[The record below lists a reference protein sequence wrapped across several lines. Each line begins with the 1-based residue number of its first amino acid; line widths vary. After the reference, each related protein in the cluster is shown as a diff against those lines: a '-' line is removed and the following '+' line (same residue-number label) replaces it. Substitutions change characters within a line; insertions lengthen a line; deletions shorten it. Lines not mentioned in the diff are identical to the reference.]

1 MVNYFHNASYIYYP
15 FRSSSNSSTY
25 ESKKNKQKSREN
37 RDHRSSKMNTASLLM
52 ELEGSG
58 FMPSSVS
65 ITPITSSVPQSS
77 NSNSSPNFS
86 SALTGMGLDRR
97 PGIEIIPITSSP
109 QTSLSNSI
117 TIIPIPSQNKSIDDR
132 HKSEKKSSTSS
143 KSVRSDNSDR
153 GKEKKKKKRR
163 EDSMGPPD
171 KLPPKQDPLTKP
183 VSVSI
188 KPTDR
193 SNSPLTMRS
202 TSPNS
207 LMRKFSPS
215 PTHGK
220 SVTIS
225 KSSGSPSNLKS
236 MGKPSGSSSHHNSP
250 RHSPVQCSPKHSLSG
265 YSSPKN
271 HGTSSPKHS
280 SNSGSSGKPSMS
292 TLKSATSGSPSS
304 KSSSGSYDLSK
315 LSKMSSSKDGSVSSS
330 SGSKDKERKSSNVS
344 FSSNSGS
351 SSPKL
356 KSSSVKLKQLD
367 LSVTLT
373 DTQNI
378 TPSGD
383 TTISPIVDLGK
394 STTANQ
400 VRNRKGSL
408 SAVIDKL
415 KSAQHC
421 GSDIDITG
429 KSSGN
434 SKDRSVSSSN
444 KIGDSKTTSVS
455 GNSKLSDNK
464 TQEYMVKPSSDGM
477 KITINKTRMKDTAN
491 TSTKSLNFSGNS
503 NLGTSSSSSSLK
515 QVTANLLSSGG
526 TGSPKTH
533 TGLKPGVI
541 SGPASKKPQV
551 LQSCKSGTI
560 FNSTTLNSSQNSSNQ
575 SSKSNSPS
583 NVSAGVKIP
592 FTKSS
597 SSSSLPSSS
606 MSKPSS
612 KSSTGSP
619 KSSATDLSKLTRDRD
634 REKIRSMKSGS
645 LSSGNNNEKSIFAS
659 NKNSEKRLSPAP
671 TKDDI
676 DGERSFKS
684 LSQHTKDPNF
694 VVESLTKSLD
704 TSKYQIPKLSARVS
718 DDSKLRNAVNTE
730 KTSVLSSPQT
740 DISVIP
746 NRNTINESPKLLEYM
761 GRSQEMLGSK
771 FSYQH
776 LSNTK
781 MTDQIQK
788 SQTSIVPSKPLV
800 SLSSTSPKLPPN
812 PISLFSSMKSNDSSS
827 NIQGSAFTFGDLSK
841 SQQDNSKDAKPVD
854 LGRINSNQQSNPVT
868 PRDDVSVSKTDYI
881 KSFPPISVCSTENLN
896 QSSNKQLDISI
907 SKTFSVPLMKTSPE
921 ESRKGISSDVNMKN
935 VSMLKST
942 PSASH
947 ESTDILLDFS
957 NSKSSDMKNKL
968 PLDRN
973 MCVNTST
980 SIKHTSPLTSIS
992 QSPSLSVRIVKSP
1005 APSPLVILSPHS
1017 NSPCIT
1023 DDELMDEAVVGPG
1036 K

>member
-1 MVNYFHNASYIYYP
+1 
-15 FRSSSNSSTY
+15 
-25 ESKKNKQKSREN
+25 
-37 RDHRSSKMNTASLLM
+37 
-52 ELEGSG
+52 
-58 FMPSSVS
+58 
-65 ITPITSSVPQSS
+65 
-77 NSNSSPNFS
+77 
-86 SALTGMGLDRR
+86 
-97 PGIEIIPITSSP
+97 
-109 QTSLSNSI
+109 
-117 TIIPIPSQNKSIDDR
+117 
-132 HKSEKKSSTSS
+132 
-143 KSVRSDNSDR
+143 
-153 GKEKKKKKRR
+153 
-163 EDSMGPPD
+163 
-171 KLPPKQDPLTKP
+171 
-183 VSVSI
+183 
-188 KPTDR
+188 
-193 SNSPLTMRS
+193 
-202 TSPNS
+202 
-207 LMRKFSPS
+207 
-215 PTHGK
+215 
-220 SVTIS
+220 
-225 KSSGSPSNLKS
+225 
-236 MGKPSGSSSHHNSP
+236 
-250 RHSPVQCSPKHSLSG
+250 
-265 YSSPKN
+265 
-271 HGTSSPKHS
+271 
-280 SNSGSSGKPSMS
+280 MS

-351 SSPKL
+351 SSPKM

-383 TTISPIVDLGK
+383 TTISPIVDMSK

-421 GSDIDITG
+421 GSDIDIAG

-444 KIGDSKTTSVS
+444 KITDSKTANVG

-464 TQEYMVKPSSDGM
+464 TQEYMVKPSSDGI
-477 KITINKTRMKDTAN
+477 KITINKTRMKDSAN

-503 NLGTSSSSSSLK
+503 NLGTSSSSSLK
-515 QVTANLLSSGG
+515 QVTASLLSSGG

-560 FNSTTLNSSQNSSNQ
+560 FNSTTLNSSQNSSNP

-583 NVSAGVKIP
+583 NVNTGVKIP

-619 KSSATDLSKLTRDRD
+619 KMSNSATDLSKLTRDRD

-718 DDSKLRNAVNTE
+718 DDSKMRNAVNTE

-740 DISVIP
+740 DISVLP
-746 NRNTINESPKLLEYM
+746 NRSTINESPKLLEYM

-771 FSYQH
+771 FPYQH

-812 PISLFSSMKSNDSSS
+812 PISLFSSLKSNDSSS
-827 NIQGSAFTFGDLSK
+827 IQGSAFTFGDLAK
-841 SQQDNSKDAKPVD
+841 SQQDSSKDAKPVD
-854 LGRINSNQQSNPVT
+854 LGRINSNQQSNPGT
-868 PRDDVSVSKTDYI
+868 PRDDISGSKTDYI
-881 KSFPPISVCSTENLN
+881 KSFPPISVCSTENLS

-921 ESRKGISSDVNMKN
+921 ESRKSVSSDVNMKN
-935 VSMLKST
+935 VSMLKSA

-957 NSKSSDMKNKL
+957 NTKSSDMKNKM

-980 SIKHTSPLTSIS
+980 SIKHTSPLTSMS